1 MSNAVLKIDHGQSEQ
16 YSHLYVACSNTIAC
30 PASALPQSVYWTAN
44 RMAVLTAILITLQIL
59 DGVLTCT
66 GMYTFGLYAEANPFL
81 RGLMGIV
88 GIIPAVAITKLL
100 CIGVIYALCA
110 QAHRISWLP
119 SALTGVGCVYAVAA
133 VLPWS
138 WLLLTEYLA

>member
-1 MSNAVLKIDHGQSEQ
+1 MSNAALKIDRVEGEQHG
-16 YSHLYVACSNTIAC
+16 HLYVACTETCGYPSST
-30 PASALPQSVYWTAN
+30 LPRADFWTAN
-44 RMAVLTAILITLQIL
+44 RMSILTAILIVLQIL

-66 GMYTFGLYAEANPFL
+66 GMYTFGLHAEANPVL
-81 RGLMGIV
+81 RGLMGVV

-100 CIGVIYALCA
+100 CMAVIYTLCA

-119 SALTGVGCVYAVAA
+119 SALAGVGCVYAVAA